1 MSSDSTASRRVVI
14 TGLGIISPIGI
25 GREAFWE
32 SLSQGRGGISR
43 VEMFDCSIIPGGVAG
58 EIKDFTEETAKKI
71 YLKAQRKS
79 IKVMCRD
86 IQLGV
91 ASAALAI
98 EDAKLPLETIDHT
111 RMGVE
116 FGANLML
123 TPPGTLTD
131 PNQACLDEQHQFH
144 FEKWGTEGLG
154 DMEPLWLLKYLP
166 NMPAC
171 HVGIHADARGA
182 SNSITLEDAS
192 ANVSVR
198 EAAAIIRRNRADIM
212 IAGATGARVHPVKA
226 IHTLLWHEFAS
237 EAADPLT
244 CVRPFDKNR
253 CGTALGEG
261 SCTLIMEEEQH
272 ARSRGAEV
280 LGTVLGA
287 GSSCVADPSG
297 RANIRQCVVNAMR
310 SALRTAGLQPRDIG
324 HINAHGLGGR
334 ESDLEE
340 ARAIHDVFGDY
351 AREVPVVGLKGF
363 WGNSGAGD
371 GALELAAS
379 LLSLQQGV
387 VPFTLNCD
395 NPDPECGL
403 NVVIGKPLPVA
414 NKVFMN
420 VNFTRIGQGS
430 VVIVRGEG

>member
-1 MSSDSTASRRVVI
+1 MTSDTNSARNVVI
-14 TGLGIISPIGI
+14 TGLGILSPIGI
-25 GREAFWE
+25 GRDAFWD
-32 SLSQGRGGISR
+32 SLSTGRGGISQ
-43 VEMFDCSIIPGGVAG
+43 VQMFDCSIIPGGVAG
-58 EIKDFTEETAKKI
+58 EIKDFTDETAKKV

-98 EDAKLPLETIDHT
+98 EDAKLPLDQVNHE

-123 TPPGTLTD
+123 TPPGTLLD
-131 PNQACLDEQHQFH
+131 PNQACLDEQQQFH

-171 HVGIHADARGA
+171 HVGIYADARGA

-237 EAADPLT
+237 KAKDPNR
-244 CVRPFDKNR
+244 CVRPFDVNR
-253 CGTALGEG
+253 CGTALGEA

-272 ARSRGAEV
+272 ARARGAEI

-287 GSSCVADPSG
+287 GSSCVADASG
-297 RANIRQCVVNAMR
+297 RANIRQCVANAMR
-310 SALRTAGLQPRDIG
+310 TALRVAGLEPAEIG

-340 ARAIHDVFGDY
+340 ARAIHDVFG
-351 AREVPVVGLKGF
+351 AHAGTVPVVGLKGF

-371 GALELAAS
+371 GALEMAAS
-379 LLSLQQGV
+379 LLALKQGCI
-387 VPFTLNCD
+387 PFTLNCD
-395 NPDPECGL
+395 QPDPECGL
-403 NVVIGKPLPVA
+403 NIVTGQPLPTT
-414 NKVFMN
+414 NKTFMN